1 MLDVNLKVKLSLY
14 SWGYPSPAYRSWI
27 WPQKSFAIFLTAWGT
42 MYRCCKIKQIFVVAP
57 LVITDKNEKITCT
70 QVSASCWVN
79 FGPTPV
85 RMRNLFILDNLDNN
99 PEKPVNAKLRPSFW
113 ILLVMDVDPDLLIL
127 LYTRTVEFF
136 TSVPPYNRAIKN
148 ELMMI
153 SMC

>member
-1 MLDVNLKVKLSLY
+1 
-14 SWGYPSPAYRSWI
+14 
-27 WPQKSFAIFLTAWGT
+27 
-42 MYRCCKIKQIFVVAP
+42 
-57 LVITDKNEKITCT
+57 
-70 QVSASCWVN
+70 
-79 FGPTPV
+79 
-85 RMRNLFILDNLDNN
+85 MRNLFVLDNLDNN
-99 PEKPVNAKLRPSFW
+99 PDKKHVNAKLRPSFW